1 MTITQTVEIPADRR
15 ITLDLPQ
22 ELPIGRA
29 KITVTPE
36 APHITN
42 RAPIS
47 QFLGILS
54 PNTYGDA
61 IAYQRKLRNEW
72 ND

>member
-15 ITLDLPQ
+15 IFLDLPL

-29 KITVTPE
+29 KVTVTPE
-36 APHITN
+36 ETHINN
-42 RAPIS
+42 RTPIS

-61 IAYQRKLRNEW
+61 VAYQRKIRDEW